1 MHMVFLTVSKS
12 RPEIIIRKKL
22 PMPLPI
28 ECYVEAKVLSRAFVS
43 LFKLVIHGRGS
54 MIIAG
59 PPGSGKTTLLRSIL
73 YYLVYKLMLEGGL
86 RLSHTLLLVESF
98 SPEDLVQ
105 VWI

>member
-1 MHMVFLTVSKS
+1 VHMVFPTVSKS

-59 PPGSGKTTLLRSIL
+59 PPFAAVSSFIK
-73 YYLVYKLMLEGGL
+73 VYK
-86 RLSHTLLLVESF
+86 V
-98 SPEDLVQ
+98 
-105 VWI
+105 